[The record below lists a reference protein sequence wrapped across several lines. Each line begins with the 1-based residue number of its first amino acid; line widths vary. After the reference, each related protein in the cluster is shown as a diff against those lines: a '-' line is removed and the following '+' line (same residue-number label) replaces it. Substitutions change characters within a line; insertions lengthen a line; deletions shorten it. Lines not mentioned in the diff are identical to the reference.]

1 MKNLFKFLSFLF
13 AAALVSCVQ
22 PSEEYYSSGNNST
35 NTETVTA
42 GWYAYTTNAA
52 SEKKQVTYLYINADG
67 SIEKAGSSKHEYTGT
82 SLEMFAQLSY
92 SKCKENSKN
101 DPSKITFEPC
111 DAPSWGGADETGGND
126 ENENENYTDL
136 RKITD
141 RNLQL
146 NVGDTLIVYYS
157 DITVADVEPYDDKYE
172 CESVVYKNPDGYWSY
187 SEYLN
192 EDNIISL
199 VDQSPKKGYA
209 TIKAEK
215 AGECRIRLNGRGPV
229 NMYFKGTGVYSSNY
243 NSDRIFNITV
253 VSDTEENTGSSGSD
267 SYSPGIGCEWWCF
280 ENAHVGNLNVY
291 VLYDQSG
298 NPLKAGT
305 NNKEDST
312 NSNFYMVVNKEEA
325 VGNFRGKKYKIT
337 DYRNLPSWCF

>member
-1 MKNLFKFLSFLF
+1 MKNLFKFLYVLF
-13 AAALVSCVQ
+13 AAALMSCVQ

-52 SEKKQVTYLYINADG
+52 SKQKQVTYLYINADG

-82 SLEMFAQLSY
+82 SLEQFAQLSY
-92 SKCKENSKN
+92 FKCKENSKN
-101 DPSKITFEPC
+101 EPSNITFEPC
-111 DAPSWGGADETGGND
+111 DAPSWGADETGGNN
-126 ENENENYTDL
+126 ENENEN
-136 RKITD
+136 
-141 RNLQL
+141 
-146 NVGDTLIVYYS
+146 
-157 DITVADVEPYDDKYE
+157 
-172 CESVVYKNPDGYWSY
+172 
-187 SEYLN
+187 
-192 EDNIISL
+192 
-199 VDQSPKKGYA
+199 
-209 TIKAEK
+209 
-215 AGECRIRLNGRGPV
+215 
-229 NMYFKGTGVYSSNY
+229 
-243 NSDRIFNITV
+243 
-253 VSDTEENTGSSGSD
+253 NTGSSGSD

-312 NSNFYMVVNKEEA
+312 KSNLYMGINRETA